1 MEVDMQVC
9 AEILQSLCDGFA
21 TDNPVNRR
29 ELCVEIAGSEEVYAA
44 AIHHLAQK
52 SLIVIVP
59 IPTGKSGTLTEFPVM
74 HSKIYKQ
81 VKAKGAKI
89 LLEGLPKKLIW

>member
-21 TDNPVNRR
+21 TDNPADRR
-29 ELCVEIAGSEEVYAA
+29 ELCVKIAGSEEMYAA

-52 SLIVIVP
+52 SLIQIVS
-59 IPTGKSGTLTEFPVM
+59 IPTGRSGTPTEFPVLYG
-74 HSKIYKQ
+74 KIYKQ